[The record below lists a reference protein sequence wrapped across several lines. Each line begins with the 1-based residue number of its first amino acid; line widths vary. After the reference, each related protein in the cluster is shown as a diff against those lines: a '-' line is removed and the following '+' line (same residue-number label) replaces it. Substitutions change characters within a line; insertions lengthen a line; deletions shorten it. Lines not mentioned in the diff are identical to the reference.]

1 MSTAERDYRSP
12 DLSGSSLSALLTLF
26 EHPGHLNM
34 TSQNQS
40 RAETLD
46 NVLEHYG
53 ADESNIYSS
62 DDMELSPKDLLP
74 ADLPGSMKA
83 VFLVLYLLIIVLS
96 LVGNVLVVLVVVR
109 NHKMRTVTN
118 TFLVSLAISDLLI
131 AALNMPL
138 QLRFY
143 LQNEWTLGE
152 PLCKFTKYFQGVVI
166 VSSILTLTGIA
177 VDRSVSKA

>member
-1 MSTAERDYRSP
+1 MDPDFASYYYGTPHSNVTSHEDYYGFP
-12 DLSGSSLSALLTLF
+12 GYDLDMLDGMDLLK
-26 EHPGHLNM
+26 HLNL
-34 TSQNQS
+34 S
-40 RAETLD
+40 RKDSLPSELP
-46 NVLEHYG
+46 EHV
-53 ADESNIYSS
+53 
-62 DDMELSPKDLLP
+62 
-74 ADLPGSMKA
+74 KA
-83 VFLVLYLLIIVLS
+83 IFLVLYLLIIVLS
-96 LVGNVLVVLVVVR
+96 LFGNVMVVLVVVR

-177 VDRSVSKA
+177 IDR